1 MDNLI
6 AINALVALGAALLGY
21 LFGSIPNGVIVGR
34 LLFHKDPREF
44 GSKNS
49 GGTNVAR
56 TMGRR
61 YGVLV
66 IFLDMLKALAPIFVT
81 WAILTFTPL
90 EQYMH
95 WGAQVGYT
103 TIGGAKTWYW
113 LAGLFAA
120 IGHCWPLYIR
130 FKGGK
135 AVASFM
141 GINCGTSWIQFVT
154 SGISYFLLAAKT
166 KFISLTSI
174 VVSICGTVVAWLIFL
189 LQCTVNFDFDIL
201 LWSFGAKPFIT
212 YGMEYA
218 IVVTIMATILILR
231 HSSNIKR
238 LREGTETIN
247 PFSKEAKGNN

>member
-135 AVASFM
+135 AVASLHGHQLRDVLDSIRHVRDQLFPV
-141 GINCGTSWIQFVT
+141 GRENEIHLPHFHCSFHLRNRGR
-154 SGISYFLLAAKT
+154 LADLPPAMHGQ
-166 KFISLTSI
+166 LR
-174 VVSICGTVVAWLIFL
+174 
-189 LQCTVNFDFDIL
+189 
-201 LWSFGAKPFIT
+201 
-212 YGMEYA
+212 
-218 IVVTIMATILILR
+218 LR
-231 HSSNIKR
+231 HPALEPLGRSRSSP
-238 LREGTETIN
+238 TEWNTR
-247 PFSKEAKGNN
+247 SS